1 MFSSSKERD
10 AGCRWRSFCR
20 ADGGYNLKI
29 FARLE
34 LTWRMMRRRCI
45 ESSTKVLCIA
55 FLNST
60 DSIIVPGCDFLIYK
74 HFGNHVGTR
83 TLLVRPA
90 QQNPAHVALCLE
102 NEALIRLLSTPAQH
116 RKPIYFPRQRPSY
129 TKSDKP
135 YAYFP
140 CLPLSVI

>member
-10 AGCRWRSFCR
+10 AGCRWRSICC

-34 LTWRMMRRRCI
+34 LASRTMRRICI
-45 ESSTKVLCIA
+45 ESSTEVLCIA

-60 DSIIVPGCDFLIYK
+60 DSIIVLGCDFLIHKYLN
-74 HFGNHVGTR
+74 NHIRTR

-90 QQNPAHVALCLE
+90 QKKPAHVTLCLE

-116 RKPIYFPRQRPSY
+116 RKPVYFPRERPSY